1 VDQDRPPF
9 PIPPDVDSVLGSL
22 WAAGHG
28 GYLVGGGVRDALLGL
43 PVTDW
48 DIATDARPER
58 VMRLFPGSSYQNRF
72 GTVLARG
79 LEVTTFRRDHRYADH
94 RRPDS
99 VTFSQDI
106 FEDLAR
112 RDLTINA
119 IAWGRR
125 GPDATARMVDP
136 ADGQGD
142 LKARLVRAVGDP
154 VRRFDEDALRLLRA
168 VRIAARLEFV
178 IEPVTRTAMVAHATD
193 VEWVSEE
200 RVGTEIRRML
210 AATDPSRAIRLMA
223 DVRILPVVLP
233 ELDALPEPAME
244 QTLARLDL
252 ATRTHPGHERLVLAT
267 LVGELAS
274 ETARGVLLRLHL
286 STREA
291 EAITA
296 LVAAAPEPYAAAW
309 PDADVRRYMR
319 RVPPELLPE
328 LLQLRALRAAARV
341 DQDPAASHR
350 ETELAERIGRQEA
363 AASPLTLSALAVD
376 GRDLRETLGLPEGPV
391 IGAILERLMADVIED
406 PSLNTRLTLLTRASL
421 VLEELMQGD
430 RAAAGTT
437 RPPIR

>member
-1 VDQDRPPF
+1 MDQDRPPF
-9 PIPPDVDSVLGSL
+9 PIPPEVDSVLGSL

-125 GPDATARMVDP
+125 GPDGSARIVDP

-142 LKARLVRAVGDP
+142 LQARLVRAVGDP

-178 IEPVTRTAMVAHATD
+178 IEPMTRAAMMAHATD

-200 RVGTEIRRML
+200 RVGSEIRRML
-210 AATDPSRAIRLMA
+210 ATTDPSRAIRLMA
-223 DVRILPVVLP
+223 DIRILPVVLP
-233 ELDALPEPAME
+233 ELDSLPEPATE
-244 QTLARLDL
+244 RTLARLDL
-252 ATRTHPGHERLVLAT
+252 ATRTHPGQERLVLAT
-267 LVGELAS
+267 LLGEL
-274 ETARGVLLRLHL
+274 EPEMARSVLLRLRVG
-286 STREA
+286 TREA
-291 EAITA
+291 EATTA
-296 LVAAAPEPYAAAW
+296 LVAAAPEPYAPAW
-309 PDADVRRYMR
+309 PDAEVRRYMR
-319 RVPPELLPE
+319 RVPTELLPE
-328 LLQLRALRAAARV
+328 LLQLRAVRAAAQV
-341 DQDPAASHR
+341 DEDPAAPDR

-363 AASPLTLSALAVD
+363 AASPLTLAALAVD

-391 IGAILERLMADVIED
+391 IGTILERLMADVIED

-421 VLEELMQGD
+421 VLEELMQHD
-430 RAAAGTT
+430 RAAGGTA
-437 RPPIR
+437 RSPIR